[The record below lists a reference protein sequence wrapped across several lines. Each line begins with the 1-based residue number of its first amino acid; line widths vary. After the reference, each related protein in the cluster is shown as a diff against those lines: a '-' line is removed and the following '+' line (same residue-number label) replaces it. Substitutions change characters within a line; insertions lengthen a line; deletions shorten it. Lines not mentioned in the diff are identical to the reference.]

1 MPVSNEP
8 NEGREAA
15 QYLLGVAGGLATDRS
30 VAWHNRLR
38 ARNLKLV
45 MDLRAAIHTAHR
57 ILHDGGAWSP
67 VEIWAMVDVAK
78 RLGFG
83 ETMGTLRQE
92 MLSREIVEGGKVAR

>member
-1 MPVSNEP
+1 MLEP
-8 NEGREAA
+8 NEAREAA

-30 VAWHNRLR
+30 VAWHTRLR
-38 ARNLKLV
+38 ARNRKLV
-45 MDLRAAIHTAHR
+45 TYLRAEIHTAHR

-67 VEIWAMVDVAK
+67 LEIWAMVDVAK

-92 MLSREIVEGGKVAR
+92 MLSREILEPAEVRK